1 MGSPR
6 RGPCG
11 ATMSAFEST
20 DFAIRPAKDLV
31 FLLHFRGRP
40 STNNPLS
47 EQSVISD
54 NDDFCLGVYFVF
66 GSSRQRPFFPP
77 WPPTLKN
84 RPDRGP
90 RMQQYR
96 TAVRELLPVPASSF
110 GPDRNLGLASA
121 WLRLLKGRC
130 PVLPSIQQ
138 YRRVLRTART
148 HPILDTAFLFP
159 FLGA

>member
-1 MGSPR
+1 M
-6 RGPCG
+6 
-11 ATMSAFEST
+11 ATNSKK
-20 DFAIRPAKDLV
+20 P
-31 FLLHFRGRP
+31 
-40 STNNPLS
+40 
-47 EQSVISD
+47 
-54 NDDFCLGVYFVF
+54 
-66 GSSRQRPFFPP
+66 
-77 WPPTLKN
+77 
-84 RPDRGP
+84 PDRGP